1 MSLMALA
8 LLNVCQFHCVC
19 LWLGRTEKNASGWS
33 TDMLKDL
40 LMSVSVDD
48 ATGTG
53 KVTEVS
59 SINGEASAK

>member
-1 MSLMALA
+1 MLIVFHFT
-8 LLNVCQFHCVC
+8 VCGWC
-19 LWLGRTEKNASGWS
+19 RTEKNASGWS

-48 ATGTG
+48 AAGTG

-59 SINGEASAK
+59 SIDGEASAK